1 LSFLKDIIVESFRN
15 RIVNIKL
22 SRSDYYKL
30 LMICEAINEK
40 VDVEYEVTPDM
51 IASRVL
57 EKFIEQSFEDSTN
70 KLVNQIIPDVRRLP
84 RG

>member
-1 LSFLKDIIVESFRN
+1 MSFIKDIIVESFRN

-51 IASRVL
+51 IATRVL